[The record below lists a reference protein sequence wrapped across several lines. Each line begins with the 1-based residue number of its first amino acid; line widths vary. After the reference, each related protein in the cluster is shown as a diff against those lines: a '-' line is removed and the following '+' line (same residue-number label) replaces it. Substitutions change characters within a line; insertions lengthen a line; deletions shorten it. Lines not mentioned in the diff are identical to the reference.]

1 MKKYKF
7 EIRGN
12 KYETE
17 IIKTEGKVFEIEV
30 NGTHY
35 EILYE
40 DDIEIKKTPQLVRS
54 NVPPPLTREKKI
66 PKTLSGIITVKSPL
80 PGIILKILVKVGDK
94 VNANQTLL
102 TMEAMKMENN
112 IESDKGGIIKSIKVR
127 EGDNVLQDEILIEIN

>member
-35 EILYE
+35 EVLYE
-40 DDIEIKKTPQLVRS
+40 DNIEIKKTPQLVRS
-54 NVPPPLTREKKI
+54 KVPPPLTREKKI
-66 PKTLSGIITVKSPL
+66 PKTLSGLKLIKAPL
-80 PGIILKILVKVGDK
+80 PGIIIKILVKVGDIVK
-94 VNANQTLL
+94 PNDVLL

-112 IESDKGGIIKSIKVR
+112 IECEKGGTIKSIKVR
-127 EGDNVLQDEILIEIN
+127 EGDNVLQDDILIEIN